1 MTEQQVPADA
11 RPITF
16 DDLFAAIGELYV
28 QVRVQR
34 QMIAQQQEQT
44 SSPSSSNGIAAGVPK

>member
-1 MTEQQVPADA
+1 MQEQQQLPADA

-34 QMIAQQQEQT
+34 QMIAQQQEA
-44 SSPSSSNGIAAGVPK
+44 SSPSSSNGVAAGVRE